1 MRNSCILTTSLAIIA
16 VAMMLSMPITVG
28 YAATGYSA
36 VTVNTGN
43 SVSSSYF
50 TVGLYTC
57 TNESTNTYVSTNNLL
72 KSSMDLELKRIGT
85 DTYQAFGAPVVSA
98 NMLFLQVTENPSGS
112 YTYTADAE
120 GSTVTYTDNTG
131 THEVQGVT
139 FSVSVSE
146 RKTEGADIYYDPVTT
161 FDSSQKYRVNI
172 IVSFSSQSIVP
183 GTNVGGEIQCDLT
196 FNISLSVHRV
206 ISNGVFAQ
214 GSEYT
219 ATLNEHT
226 ESQSVIEGNGNGVV
240 PGDDSHTYYLTDV
253 TNKYEDEGFQAVN
266 ISNEGNP
273 GIMSRGNANVSIV
286 MPLGTKFIIHFDASG
301 GAPKNKLAIKI
312 YNADQSGHK
321 TGNPIYSTTGDGLSV
336 NKSVYVY
343 RQNSNIT
350 TGNSAPASD
359 SGWFVVSS
367 QYGVVIEFTSKN
379 GNNPS
384 ADKAVVDIVM
394 KPSLP

>member
-1 MRNSCILTTSLAIIA
+1 M
-16 VAMMLSMPITVG
+16 
-28 YAATGYSA
+28 
-36 VTVNTGN
+36 
-43 SVSSSYF
+43 
-50 TVGLYTC
+50 
-57 TNESTNTYVSTNNLL
+57 E
-72 KSSMDLELKRIGT
+72 
-85 DTYQAFGAPVVSA
+85 
-98 NMLFLQVTENPSGS
+98 
-112 YTYTADAE
+112 
-120 GSTVTYTDNTG
+120 DN
-131 THEVQGVT
+131 V
-139 FSVSVSE
+139 
-146 RKTEGADIYYDPVTT
+146 IYYDPVTT
-161 FDSSQKYRVNI
+161 FDSSQKYKVNI

-301 GAPKNKLAIKI
+301 GAPKNKLTIKI

-367 QYGVVIEFTSKN
+367 QYGVVIEFTSKD

-394 KPSLP
+394 KPSLS